1 MFAQRMAGF
10 CVSYYVALDRV
21 ADLTGPVKGLRRS
34 NPRGCDSHLK
44 LVQECPLMKTAFAAV
59 IALLFF
65 AGYSAG
71 AQMQQQA
78 APPQRTQA
86 APQASPQA
94 TNVNDILLEVQKVTS
109 STNMDIGKLR
119 IERWKTDAEQKQ
131 QLQQIAESLQKNI
144 ANAVPGMITDVQSSR
159 GSVVATFKLYHNL
172 NVLYE
177 NLNYLADVAGSL
189 GKKEEF
195 EPLSA
200 DCAALESARKN
211 LSIYIEQA
219 AVRLESALTNSATQ
233 ARQAPGTPV
242 NGKKVVV
249 IDEDEQPVKKPAKPT
264 KKKTSP
270 PPTSSAAAPAPAA
283 GSAH

>member
-1 MFAQRMAGF
+1 
-10 CVSYYVALDRV
+10 
-21 ADLTGPVKGLRRS
+21 
-34 NPRGCDSHLK
+34 
-44 LVQECPLMKTAFAAV
+44 MKTAFAAV

-71 AQMQQQA
+71 AQVQQQA

-86 APQASPQA
+86 APQAPPQA

-109 STNMDIGKLR
+109 STNVDIGKLR

-219 AVRLESALTNSATQ
+219 AVRLENTNRALTNSATQ

-242 NGKKVVV
+242 DGKKVVV
-249 IDEDEQPVKKPAKPT
+249 IDEDEKPAKKPAKPT

-270 PPTSSAAAPAPAA
+270 PPASSAAAPAPAA